1 MTVRRLALL
10 GWRNLA
16 ETALVP
22 CPGVNVFHGENAQ
35 GKTNLLEA
43 VWMFTGARSFRGA
56 HDGELPR
63 LGQKQAA
70 LSLSFSAQGRARE
83 AALRFDGG
91 ARKAALG
98 GVALQSPAGLSGEF
112 CAVIF
117 SPEHLSLIK
126 DGPAVRRRFLD
137 AAICPMRPRHA
148 AVAAAYQKALTQR
161 AALLRDIPRHGEL
174 YDTLDVWDARL
185 ARLGALLVHARLR
198 YLARLLPKA
207 ARLHSAISEGR
218 EQADF
223 SYETA
228 PALQS
233 CVQNA
238 QAKPA
243 EIEQA
248 LLAALRE
255 RRRADIETGVNGVG
269 PHRDDL
275 CIRIGGLPARTYASQ
290 GQQRT
295 AALALKLAEAEL
307 LGEVVGEPP
316 VLLLD
321 DVLSELDP
329 ARQAYLLGH
338 IERMQVFLT
347 CCDARGLQNAAGA
360 AFTVQDG
367 RVTPD

>member
-1 MTVRRLALL
+1 MTVRSLRFS
-10 GWRNLA
+10 GYRNLA
-16 ETALVP
+16 ETALTP
-22 CPGVNVFHGENAQ
+22 HPGINVFHGENAQ

-70 LSLSFSAQGRARE
+70 LSLTFFSQQRERE

-91 ARKAALG
+91 ARKATLG
-98 GVALQSPAGLSGEF
+98 GVALQSPAGLAGEF
-112 CAVIF
+112 CAVVF
-117 SPEHLSLIK
+117 SPEHLSLVK
-126 DGPAVRRRFLD
+126 EGPAVRRRFLD

-148 AVAAAYQKALTQR
+148 AVAGAYQKALAQR

-185 ARLGALLVHARLR
+185 ARLGALLIHARLR
-198 YLARLLPKA
+198 YLTRLLPKA
-207 ARLHSAISEGR
+207 ARLHRAISEGR
-218 EQADF
+218 EEAVF
-223 SYETA
+223 AYESA
-228 PALQS
+228 PALEECLKDPQ
-233 CVQNA
+233 VRPA
-238 QAKPA
+238 Q
-243 EIEQA
+243 IEQA
-248 LLAALRE
+248 LLKALAA
-255 RRRADIETGVNGVG
+255 RRRADIETGTNGVG

-275 CIRIGGLPARTYASQ
+275 RITVAGLPARAYASQ

-329 ARQAYLLGH
+329 ARQAYLLTH

-347 CCDARGLQNAAGA
+347 CCDARGLQKAAGA
-360 AFTVQDG
+360 SFTVEAG